1 MMIKTNITKWLRIF
15 LQYVGLYPTFER
27 QRLTEEMVLI
37 QEVGRGMSTDY
48 DVYSGMDFW
57 PDGKTNKQWD
67 SW

>member
-48 DVYSGMDFW
+48 DVYSGMDF
-57 PDGKTNKQWD
+57 
-67 SW
+67 